1 MTQNPGGQQ
10 PASQPY
16 PAQPDARPAADRRSF
31 VARHKVLT
39 TLGALVVLGI
49 VVSVAGGG
57 GQDQTAGSASVPAVE
72 AAAGTADAA
81 APDDAAAAPAAEPPA
96 AEPPAA
102 GIGTT
107 VADGSFE
114 FTVTQ
119 VEAGV
124 PSLGTAPVSK
134 QAQGTFVLVHM
145 HVRNVGN
152 DAQYFD
158 GSSQTLVDTQG
169 RRHSADSGAAIYLG
183 DTESFLNQINPGNEV
198 DGIVVFDVPA
208 DAQPASMELH
218 DSPFSGG
225 ATVRLS

>member
-16 PAQPDARPAADRRSF
+16 PAQPDARPDAQPAADRRSF

-49 VVSVAGGG
+49 VASVAGGG
-57 GQDQTAGSASVPAVE
+57 GQDQTAGSASAPAVE

-81 APDDAAAAPAAEPPA
+81 APDDAAAAPA

-124 PSLGTAPVSK
+124 PSVGTAPVSK
-134 QAQGTFVLVHM
+134 QAQGTFVLVHV

-169 RRHSADSGAAIYLG
+169 RRHSADSGAAVYLG
-183 DTESFLNQINPGNEV
+183 DTGSFLNQINPGNEV